1 MHSLFSDI
9 FIPQPRLDFYACV
22 QAKKRKDSPHGKDTI
37 RTPEGSVSEIEGIE
51 FKNKLAVNPGSKKVS
66 LGPYY
71 WNNLR
76 FLFDQ
81 VSKNILDFKN
91 FHSVWTLIS

>member
-1 MHSLFSDI
+1 MKFIPHVILFLCNSFSLLFLDI

-22 QAKKRKDSPHGKDTI
+22 QAKKRKDSPHGKNTV
-37 RTPEGSVSEIEGIE
+37 RTAEGSVSEIEGLE

-71 WNNLR
+71 
-76 FLFDQ
+76 
-81 VSKNILDFKN
+81 
-91 FHSVWTLIS
+91 

>member
-1 MHSLFSDI
+1 L

-22 QAKKRKDSPHGKDTI
+22 QAKKRKDSPHGKNTI
-37 RTPEGSVSEIEGIE
+37 RTPEGSVSEIEGLE

-71 WNNLR
+71 
-76 FLFDQ
+76 
-81 VSKNILDFKN
+81 
-91 FHSVWTLIS
+91 

>member
-1 MHSLFSDI
+1 MIRFLFHLKFGYFLSFFLCLFVFCYFLSDI

-22 QAKKRKDSPHGKDTI
+22 QAKKRKDSPHGKNTV
-37 RTPEGSVSEIEGIE
+37 RTAEGSVSEIEGLE

-71 WNNLR
+71 
-76 FLFDQ
+76 
-81 VSKNILDFKN
+81 
-91 FHSVWTLIS
+91 

>member
-1 MHSLFSDI
+1 MIVCLSVYFLYFFDTYTRIFYVILTHFLHSLFSDI

-71 WNNLR
+71 
-76 FLFDQ
+76 
-81 VSKNILDFKN
+81 
-91 FHSVWTLIS
+91 

>member
-1 MHSLFSDI
+1 MPTFTDREIKCFLFPVLSL
-9 FIPQPRLDFYACV
+9 

-71 WNNLR
+71 
-76 FLFDQ
+76 
-81 VSKNILDFKN
+81 
-91 FHSVWTLIS
+91 